1 MASQFQNLKNFIR
14 HGKHARN
21 NQEISAPPAPQH
33 TQSDPTTIA
42 EPQKNPID
50 NSNTAVQSNNAAADA
65 TAAQQPAANDP
76 GVVSPSHG
84 GVSASGIG
92 KQGGKTYDKD
102 VLAKIVAEEKV
113 SRGRLPRYPG
123 LERWILL
130 EKMGDGAF
138 SNVYRARD
146 STGEYDQIAIK
157 VVRKYELNATQVR
170 GYWLSSFPPI
180 ICLLFPQSQGGLNL
194 WTWDCSGNLLI
205 NVLVFLLLRVMIIFI
220 RISKS
225 YRKQLRCAIHSL
237 CLLSTKIFAN

>member
-21 NQEISAPPAPQH
+21 NQEISAPPAPEH

-42 EPQKNPID
+42 EPHKNPQKQDQTDNRNID
-50 NSNTAVQSNNAAADA
+50 VQSNNV
-65 TAAQQPAANDP
+65 AAQQKPDANDP
-76 GVVSPSHG
+76 GVVSPSHGG

-92 KQGGKTYDKD
+92 KQGGKTYDEA
-102 VLAKIVAEEKV
+102 VLAKIVAEERE

-146 STGEYDQIAIK
+146 STGEYDQVAIK

-170 GYWLSSFPPI
+170 EY
-180 ICLLFPQSQGGLNL
+180 
-194 WTWDCSGNLLI
+194 
-205 NVLVFLLLRVMIIFI
+205 
-220 RISKS
+220 
-225 YRKQLRCAIHSL
+225 
-237 CLLSTKIFAN
+237 